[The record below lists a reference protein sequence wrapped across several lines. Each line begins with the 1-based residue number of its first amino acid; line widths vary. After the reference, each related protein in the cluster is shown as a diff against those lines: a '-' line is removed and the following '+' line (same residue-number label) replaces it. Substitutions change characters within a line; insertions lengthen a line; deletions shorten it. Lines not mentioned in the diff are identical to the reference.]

1 MVLAIWCEMMRM
13 RFGIDREMK
22 STMSW
27 TGIGKT
33 AFTAFL
39 LTSFTVMTPL
49 AAYAERGEGNSWW
62 ARKTSQDDGGG
73 SSGGNGGSNSI
84 MAPSTTSNIGGNKA
98 GKAVTKTEVFADR
111 SVTPMVSTTSAGAMA
126 NAISRYE
133 AIAAQGGWGTIS
145 TRGLAKGDDG
155 DAVVALK
162 RRLAAEGYLS
172 ADSLSGD
179 TGVWYTAA
187 VEKAVAQYQ
196 ANNGLAVTGKTDKAT
211 VNALNISVSQRLAT
225 MRANLP
231 RLQEYSKGLA
241 DRYIIVNVPAL
252 QLEAVNSNKV
262 FSRHNVIA
270 GSPKRPTPVTISQVS
285 DINFNPYW
293 NVPVSIVERDLLPRI
308 RRSGISVFRDMK
320 MRIYDGW
327 NGPEVDPKRVDWD
340 YVTADRYFFRQDPG
354 EENSMA
360 SVKINFVSPF
370 GIYLHDTPTKS
381 LFTTGAR
388 YLSSGCVR
396 VEQVQVLIN
405 WILNGQ
411 DGWSPGRID
420 QVKASQERLDV
431 KVANPP
437 QVRTVYLTSWA
448 NGAGQVNFRSD
459 VYDLDRTGFVVG
471 QPLAPG
477 ELSDDGQRYVLKA
490 KVYQVEDV
498 PDQPDT
504 FSIFSPR
511 RTKPKTE
518 KASYNN
524 NEPFGFFNSRRKTTT
539 RGGSTTSF
547 FGTTQAKAKK
557 ILKDVP
563 DDDGVY
569 FNFNKSTWMKK
580 KTAVKKADDKKKA
593 AQAAAAGKKKPV
605 QAAKNAKKKKIEQAA
620 ATAKKPQ
627 PDAAAIK
634 KKKKLEEASATAG
647 PQFGQQK
654 Q

>member
-1 MVLAIWCEMMRM
+1 
-13 RFGIDREMK
+13 
-22 STMSW
+22 
-27 TGIGKT
+27 
-33 AFTAFL
+33 
-39 LTSFTVMTPL
+39 VMTPL
-49 AAYAERGEGNSWW
+49 AAYAERGDGNSWW
-62 ARKTSQDDGGG
+62 ARKKAEDNGGG
-73 SSGGNGGSNSI
+73 SSGGSNSNSI
-84 MAPSTTSNIGGNKA
+84 MVPSAISNIGGNKA

-111 SVTPMVSTTSAGAMA
+111 SVTPMVSTSSAGAMA

-133 AIAAQGGWGTIS
+133 AIAAQGGWGAIS
-145 TRGLAKGDDG
+145 AKSLSKGDDG

-162 RRLAAEGYLS
+162 RRLVAEGYLT
-172 ADSLSGD
+172 ADSLTGD

-196 ANNGLAVTGKTDKAT
+196 ANNGLAITGTTDKAT
-211 VNALNISVSQRLAT
+211 VNALKVSVAKRLAT

-241 DRYIIVNVPAL
+241 DRYITVNVPAL

-308 RRSGISVFRDMK
+308 RRNGISVFREMK

-327 NGPEVDPKRVDWD
+327 NGPEVDPRRVDWD
-340 YVTADRYFFRQDPG
+340 YVAADRYFFRQDPG
-354 EENSMA
+354 EANSMA
-360 SVKINFVSPF
+360 SVKINFLSPF

-411 DGWSPGRID
+411 DGWSLGRIE
-420 QVKASQERLDV
+420 QVKDSQERLDV
-431 KVANPP
+431 KVAKPP
-437 QVRTVYLTSWA
+437 QVRTIYLTSWV
-448 NGAGQVNFRSD
+448 NGAGQVNFRPD
-459 VYDLDRTGFVVG
+459 VYDLDGTGFVIG

-498 PDQPDT
+498 PDEPEV

-511 RTKPKTE
+511 RNKPKTDR
-518 KASYNN
+518 ASFNN
-524 NEPFGFFNSRRKTTT
+524 NEPFGFFNPRRKLTT
-539 RGGSTTSF
+539 RGGPTTSF

-557 ILKDVP
+557 ILKDVD
-563 DDDGVY
+563 DDDGVF

-580 KTAVKKADDKKKA
+580 KTALKKADDKKKA
-593 AQAAAAGKKKPV
+593 AEKAAASKKKKPV
-605 QAAKNAKKKKIEQAA
+605 QAANAKKKKIEQAA
-620 ATAKKPQ
+620 AAAKKPQ
-627 PDAAAIK
+627 PGAVIK
-634 KKKKLEEASATAG
+634 KKKKLEEASATASPVSG
-647 PQFGQQK
+647 HQTP
-654 Q
+654 

>member
-1 MVLAIWCEMMRM
+1 LVLAIWCEMMRT
-13 RFGIDREMK
+13 RLGIDREMK

-33 AFTAFL
+33 AFTALL

-62 ARKTSQDDGGG
+62 ARKKAEDDGGG
-73 SSGGNGGSNSI
+73 SSGGSNSSSI
-84 MAPSTTSNIGGNKA
+84 MVPSTISNIGGNKA

-111 SVTPMVSTTSAGAMA
+111 SVTPMVSTSSTGAMA

-133 AIAAQGGWGTIS
+133 AIAAQGGWGAIS
-145 TRGLAKGDDG
+145 AKSLSKGDDG

-162 RRLAAEGYLS
+162 RRLMAEGYLT
-172 ADSLSGD
+172 ADSLTGD

-196 ANNGLAVTGKTDKAT
+196 ANNGLAITGTTDKAT
-211 VNALNISVSQRLAT
+211 VNALNVSVAKRLAT

-241 DRYIIVNVPAL
+241 DRYITVNVPAL

-308 RRSGISVFRDMK
+308 RKSGISVFREMK

-327 NGPEVDPKRVDWD
+327 NGPEVDPRRVDWD
-340 YVTADRYFFRQDPG
+340 YVAADRYFFRQDPG
-354 EENSMA
+354 EANSMA
-360 SVKINFVSPF
+360 SVKINFLSPF

-411 DGWSPGRID
+411 DGWSLGRIE
-420 QVKASQERLDV
+420 QVKDSQERLDV
-431 KVANPP
+431 KVAKPP
-437 QVRTVYLTSWA
+437 QVRTIYLTSWV
-448 NGAGQVNFRSD
+448 NGAGQVNFRPD
-459 VYDLDRTGFVVG
+459 VYDLDGTDFVIG

-477 ELSDDGQRYVLKA
+477 ELSDDGKRYVLKA

-498 PDQPDT
+498 PDQPEV
-504 FSIFSPR
+504 FSFFGSR

-518 KASYNN
+518 KVSYGND
-524 NEPFGFFNSRRKTTT
+524 EPFGFFDSRRKPKT
-539 RGGSTTSF
+539 RTSSTASFFGSTT
-547 FGTTQAKAKK
+547 QARKKK
-557 ILKDVP
+557 ILKNS
-563 DDDGVY
+563 DGVGGIF
-569 FNFNKSTWMKK
+569 FNFNNSTWLKK
-580 KTAVKKADDKKKA
+580 KTAVKKKTDDKKKA

-605 QAAKNAKKKKIEQAA
+605 KAAKAKKKKIEQVAA
-620 ATAKKPQ
+620 SAKKPQ
-627 PDAAAIK
+627 PDAAVI
-634 KKKKLEEASATAG
+634 KKKKLEEASATAS
-647 PQFGQQK
+647 PVFGHQTP
-654 Q
+654 